1 MLVHAFNDREGLR
14 IAMEME
20 RRGEDFYRRSARIS
34 KNPETVKV
42 LLQLAADEALHR
54 AEFERLLSGV
64 EVSEVEYDHETNAYL
79 SAIAAD
85 VVFSD
90 GLMAL
95 KQQGFDSPQGA
106 LLEAIQSEKD
116 SVLFYSELA
125 EQAADDNAKR
135 IFCEIIRQEKGH
147 MRLLQMRL
155 ANIESEG

>member
-1 MLVHAFNDREGLR
+1 MLIHAFNDREGLR

-20 RRGEDFYRRSARIS
+20 RRGEDFYRKSARIS
-34 KNPETVKV
+34 KNPATVAV
-42 LLQLAADEALHR
+42 LNQLADDEALHR
-54 AEFERLLSGV
+54 AEFERLLNGV
-64 EVSEVEYDHETNAYL
+64 TFSDEAYDQETNAYL

-85 VVFSD
+85 VVFSE

-95 KQQGFDSPQGA
+95 KQHGFDSPQGA
-106 LLEAIQSEKD
+106 PLEAIQSEKD

-125 EQAADDNAKR
+125 AKAADDNARR
-135 IFCEIIRQEKGH
+135 IFDEIIRQEKGH

>member
-1 MLVHAFNDREGLR
+1 MLIHAFNDREGLR

-20 RRGEDFYRRSARIS
+20 RRGEDFYRKSARIS
-34 KNPETVKV
+34 KNPATVAV
-42 LLQLAADEALHR
+42 LNQLADDEALHR
-54 AEFERLLSGV
+54 AEFERLLRGV
-64 EVSEVEYDHETNAYL
+64 TLSEETYDQETNAYL

-85 VVFSD
+85 VVFSE

-95 KQQGFDSPQGA
+95 KQHGFDSPQGA

-125 EQAADDNAKR
+125 AKAADDNARR
-135 IFCEIIRQEKGH
+135 IFDEIIRQEKGH